1 MSALVLTDCFIEID
15 GEEFSG
21 KATNAAIAYSA
32 VAVDITAM
40 GDETKIN
47 TGGLKE
53 WSMAFEFNADEATTG
68 LFFAKVGTVVPIEV
82 RAQSGARS
90 ISNPAYVGSGLVTE
104 YTPLKGNVG
113 DKHSVSLS
121 VVSAGDLQRLTADT
135 P

>member
-15 GEEFSG
+15 GDPFSG

-32 VAVDITAM
+32 AAVDITAM

-47 TGGLKE
+47 TGGMKE

-68 LFFAKVGTVVPIEV
+68 NFFSKVGTVVPVEV
-82 RAQSGARS
+82 RASSGARS
-90 ISNPAYVGSGLVTE
+90 LSNPAYVGMGLVTE
-104 YTPLKGNVG
+104 YTPLKGAVG

-121 VVSAGDLQRLTADT
+121 LVSAGDLERLTSVT